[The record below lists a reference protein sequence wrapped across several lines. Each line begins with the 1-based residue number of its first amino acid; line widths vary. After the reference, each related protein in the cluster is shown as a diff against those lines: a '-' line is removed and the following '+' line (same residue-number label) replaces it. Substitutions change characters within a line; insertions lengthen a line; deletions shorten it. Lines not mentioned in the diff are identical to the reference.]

1 MQTFRQRCR
10 NDDIGFYSMP
20 GVTWCTH
27 VQQNRGFCQKTWA
40 FWVSMMHLPFPRGAS
55 GDFTQSAPDLLIRS
69 KSWKPLCQHSWS
81 VGAPARHPVPEHFR
95 QFCQKCSGSS
105 KSEIEVPCPV
115 SLPRQRNFQNTKH
128 SPICGQYLCKH
139 RAKISFA
146 HLQGLPPDPYAAC
159 GRKLRR

>member
-1 MQTFRQRCR
+1 
-10 NDDIGFYSMP
+10 
-20 GVTWCTH
+20 
-27 VQQNRGFCQKTWA
+27 
-40 FWVSMMHLPFPRGAS
+40 MMHLPFPRGAS

-115 SLPRQRNFQNTKH
+115 SLPRHRNFQNTKH

-146 HLQGLPPDPYAAC
+146 HLQGLAPDPYAAC
-159 GRKLRR
+159 GRKGTLEKEKAAITGCQNKYQILGYLEINAWGI